1 MVGTIT
7 ETDIMFK
14 YDDARAF
21 LRDNAYPYYA
31 NKTTAVSKDWRDKL
45 FLALLHSF
53 PTEDLRILSFELGH
67 DSECPEL
74 LRLKVKGVLKGKER
88 EIYASVTTQEL
99 LRSYTDKKS
108 GKVTCSMAEL
118 MVRFNSE
125 CVEEQQR
132 ILEAFLQ
139 GGKKEMEWAGRQLKR
154 HWVRALE
161 PVIAER
167 WMETHNPV
175 LARVVLRHMPEK
187 FVMEEQNPLIQVA
200 GYAAVCA
207 RLGNV
212 SGFHLCRDRL
222 DTPEYLY
229 VMAKLDAGKSKEI
242 YIEPIADALTDE
254 YLEDEDYIPHDTI
267 GIILWSLGKLGLT
280 NTLMRIKPELER
292 KAKREEFIDS
302 IINRN

>member
-1 MVGTIT
+1 
-7 ETDIMFK
+7 MFK

-53 PTEDLRILSFELGH
+53 PTEDLRILSLELGH

-108 GKVTCSMAEL
+108 GKVTTSKVEL
-118 MVRFNSE
+118 MARFNSE
-125 CVEEQQR
+125 CAEEQQL

-139 GGKKEMEWAGRQLKR
+139 GGKKEMEWAGRHLKY

-161 PVIAER
+161 PVLAER
-167 WMETHNPV
+167 WRMTHNPV
-175 LARVVLRHMPEK
+175 LAKVVLRYMPDS
-187 FVMEEQNPLIQVA
+187 FIMEEQEHLALKA

-207 RLGNV
+207 RLVNV
-212 SGFHLCRDRL
+212 TGFHLCGDRL
-222 DTPEYLY
+222 DTPE
-229 VMAKLDAGKSKEI
+229 
-242 YIEPIADALTDE
+242 
-254 YLEDEDYIPHDTI
+254 
-267 GIILWSLGKLGLT
+267 
-280 NTLMRIKPELER
+280 
-292 KAKREEFIDS
+292 
-302 IINRN
+302 